1 MSKRVLSTPSPGGEC
16 WGEGAFYMRSDEA
29 VILHHP
35 PPLLGERV
43 GVRALCIFG
52 VTKLPHLNPLPQERK
67 QTA

>member
-43 GVRALCIFG
+43 GVRALSICEA
-52 VTKLPHLNPLPQERK
+52 TKP
-67 QTA
+67 